1 MRTLIQKVLID
12 QQQSFA
18 CRTYTTPDFET
29 NWHKHEEHELILI
42 LQGYGTLM
50 LGDYIGEYKEGDV
63 FFIAGNLPHWFR
75 KQQPKMIASVLVVH
89 FRKEIFGDGFLAL
102 PELQQIEQL
111 LKKPD
116 GIQLQKSLLKS
127 VEHQMLQIEK
137 AKGFSRMS
145 LLLHVL
151 QEISHSKQC
160 TTLAK
165 NFFTEEEAINP
176 AIEKIFQYT
185 FNHYLQPITL
195 EEVATISN
203 MTIPTFCRFFKRNV
217 KKTYFDFLKEIRIGH
232 ACDLLQNSNK
242 PIMEI
247 CFESGY
253 NSWAHFSKQFREVK
267 NMPPGKYRKSY
278 LS

>member
-42 LQGYGTLM
+42 TQGYGTLM
-50 LGDYIGEYKEGDV
+50 LGDYIGEYKEGDI

-75 KQQPKMIASVLVVH
+75 KQQPKMVASVLVVH
-89 FRKEIFGDGFLAL
+89 FKNEIMGNDFLAL
-102 PELQQIEQL
+102 PELKQIEHL

-116 GIQLQKSLLKS
+116 GLQLQKSLLKS
-127 VEHQMLQIEK
+127 VEKQMLTLEK

-145 LLLHVL
+145 ILLQIL
-151 QEISHSKQC
+151 QDIGSSKQI

-165 NFFTEEEAINP
+165 NFFKEEEAINP

-185 FNHYLQPITL
+185 FNHYLQTITL
-195 EEVATISN
+195 QDVAKISN

-242 PIMEI
+242 QIMEI

-253 NSWAHFSKQFREVK
+253 NSWAHFSKQFKEVK
-267 NMPPGKYRKSY
+267 NMPPLKYRKSF
-278 LS
+278 LT